1 MTTEAPATA
10 ETFELAFCTVC
21 QQAYAYVDS
30 RTWSPCH
37 GDDATL
43 RFNLGL
49 FLDLVQTMTQTVLPF
64 FKALVG
70 DYTLSLVEVADKLHE
85 LLQDSAPGGQERP
98 PQGSRRN
105 TPAYTPAS
113 GHRPTPAAA
122 SPGPQG
128 EQAPTP
134 AGRPKRSGGPAGS
147 PEHSGASAPAAP
159 AGEKAEAT

>member
-37 GDDATL
+37 GDDATV

-70 DYTLSLVEVADKLHE
+70 DYGLSLVEVAEKLHE
-85 LLQDSAPGGQERP
+85 FLQVSALEGQEPP
-98 PQGSRRN
+98 PQRSRR
-105 TPAYTPAS
+105 TPPDSTPAS
-113 GHRPTPAAA
+113 AQTPTAAAA

>member
-49 FLDLVQTMTQTVLPF
+49 FLDLVQSMTQTVLPF
-64 FKALVG
+64 FAALVG
-70 DYTLSLVEVADKLHE
+70 DYGLSLVEVAEKLHG
-85 LLQDSAPGGQERP
+85 LLAVSAPGGQEKP
-98 PQGSRRN
+98 PQGSRRSPPED
-105 TPAYTPAS
+105 TPAPAQP
-113 GHRPTPAAA
+113 PTIAAV